1 MTMAE
6 VSLMVYFTIGVGFSG
21 VIMFASYFLAYKAP
35 NKEKLKPYEC
45 GFNPFRSAN
54 ENPFSIK
61 FIMVAILFLL
71 FSLEII
77 FLIPWVL
84 TVWVI
89 NSYGNF
95 IVIVFG
101 LLLGIG
107 IIVEWSLGGLEWN

>member
-1 MTMAE
+1 MAVLE
-6 VSLMVYFTIGVGFSG
+6 ISLMIYFVIGIGFSG
-21 VIMFASYFLAYKAP
+21 LIMFASYFLAYKAP

-77 FLIPWVL
+77 FLIP
-84 TVWVI
+84 
-89 NSYGNF
+89 
-95 IVIVFG
+95 
-101 LLLGIG
+101 
-107 IIVEWSLGGLEWN
+107 